1 MSRYLYRGFCIE
13 RYQNVT
19 AALTPKA
26 PGKFEHIFCHD
37 GSIKRDGSA
46 MYGSSEKNEVL
57 RHQLNQ
63 AGLST
68 AGVSTSPHHYRAVFY
83 ALSGGK
89 NKKGIVI
96 TIDRGS
102 LSKYGV
108 HEYVVSATV
117 ISPSVPEDEEVILVS
132 LDGGPLPPGIIL
144 AEEEID
150 ISQYIETK
158 HFNKNHAYAAAEVA
172 ARGKRVGLW
181 TDTNPQ
187 APWDDRKAKRNECE

>member
-1 MSRYLYRGFCIE
+1 MSRYLYRGFCLE

-26 PGKFEHIFCHD
+26 PGKFEHMFCHD

-46 MYGSSEKNEVL
+46 TYGPSERNAAL

-63 AGLST
+63 TGLPT
-68 AGVSTSPHHYRAVFY
+68 AGISTSPYHHRAVFY

-89 NKKGIVI
+89 NRKGIVI
-96 TIDRGS
+96 TIDRDN

-108 HEYVVSATV
+108 HEHVVSATV
-117 ISPSVPEDEEVILVS
+117 TSPSVPEDEEVILVS

-144 AEEEID
+144 AVEQID
-150 ISQYIETK
+150 SSQYIEATHVDEK
-158 HFNKNHAYAAAEVA
+158 PA
-172 ARGKRVGLW
+172 
-181 TDTNPQ
+181 
-187 APWDDRKAKRNECE
+187 